1 MQQYQPYG
9 QRDYPYLRSVIAP
22 EYATLPAAQLE
33 AFMERQ
39 FGEGA
44 AEAYDEYLEF
54 SLSSIGRDIGRFAS
68 RAAPVVANIGGGV
81 VRGATAGAALGLP
94 GIIGGAVAGGVGQ
107 GFASY
112 GGRDLRRIGSG
123 INTGV
128 GLAGQFSPTGRIG
141 ASLGGAVSSVGQ
153 GRSVGRAATTA
164 ATGLLG
170 QLGGPAG
177 ALGRQAGAGGQAANQ
192 IAALLGRR
200 EFAQALAAMGMGT
213 LGRQTIPV
221 GSAQTPVPTSAFA
234 NLLGVLANRA
244 ADEQA
249 ALSDG
254 GESDL
259 RYLTNDVGEWVA
271 DPADH
276 EERAEHLAS
285 LLDLAED
292 ERSAQ
297 LDQQQLMQQYAQL
310 QQLAM
315 QQAQQLHAQQLQ
327 AQAWQQAEFDELAEW
342 DELGAEAA
350 YDEWDEYD
358 EYDEFDEYALAPNG
372 VLAAYGL
379 V

>member
-1 MQQYQPYG
+1 MQQVVTNG
-9 QRDYPYLRSVIAP
+9 HRDYPYLRSVIAA
-22 EYATLPAAQLE
+22 EYATLPAWQIE
-33 AFMERQ
+33 AFMEQQ

-44 AEAYDEYLEF
+44 ADAYEDYLEF
-54 SLSSIGRDIGRFAS
+54 SLKSLGRDIGRFAS

-112 GGRDLRRIGSG
+112 GGRDLRRIGAG

-128 GLAGQFSPTGRIG
+128 GLAGQISPTGRIG
-141 ASLGGAVSSVGQ
+141 ATLGGAVSSVGQ
-153 GRSVGRAATTA
+153 GRNVGRAAATA

-177 ALGRQAGAGGQAANQ
+177 ALGRQAGVSGQAANQ
-192 IAALLGRR
+192 LAALMRR
-200 EFAQALAAMGMGT
+200 PEFGQALAAMGMGA
-213 LGRQTIPV
+213 LGRQSIPV

-244 ADEQA
+244 SDEQA
-249 ALSDG
+249 ALADG

-259 RYLTNDVGEWVA
+259 RYLTNDLGEWVA

-276 EERAEHLAS
+276 EERAEHLAY
-285 LLDLAED
+285 LLDMAEY

-310 QQLAM
+310 QHLAA
-315 QQAQQLHAQQLQ
+315 QQAQQLQS
-327 AQAWQQAEFDELAEW
+327 QAWQQSEMEEWAVWEALAAETEYDEW
-342 DELGAEAA
+342 DEFSE
-350 YDEWDEYD
+350 YDEYD
-358 EYDEFDEYALAPNG
+358 EYDEYALVPNG
-372 VLAAYGL
+372 GLAAYGL